1 MVRQGAVR
9 LGFQLLEQLVFVF
22 WSHTPGTTRGTADT
36 AQGAEVMLD
45 QIQLH
50 RLKMNLELSRDLSAR
65 SARQDSLD
73 DSFPQIQTVS
83 PTPDSAVHALI
94 MQNALV
100 PAPAALPA
108 HFRLRRGVGLLGPRE
123 LLAAIQAL

>member
-1 MVRQGAVR
+1 MDGCTADLETRRFLKHLGMVRQGGVR

-83 PTPDSAVHALI
+83 PTPDSAVRALI
-94 MQNALV
+94 MQNALAV
-100 PAPAALPA
+100 
-108 HFRLRRGVGLLGPRE
+108 LRGYSGTTE
-123 LLAAIQAL
+123 